1 MRLLGTMDTTTRIL
15 LESPFP
21 PGSVTLPTMDAR
33 KYNRTAWDAQV
44 EQRNR
49 WTVPVSSE
57 VIARARRGEWEV
69 VLTPATPVPRDW
81 FPDLKDCDTLA
92 LASGGGQQGPV
103 LAAAGARVTVFDNS
117 ARQLDQDRHV
127 AERDGLTLAT
137 VQGDMADLSAF
148 ADGSFDLVFHPCAN
162 CFAED
167 VKPVWRECFRV
178 LRSGGV
184 LLSGF
189 SNPANFIFDAA
200 ALEQGT
206 FVVRHRLPY
215 SELTDITP
223 AQRQAYMDKSEPLM
237 FGHTL
242 DDQIGGQLAAGFV
255 LTALFEDSDPDNA
268 LSRHIA
274 TYIATRALKPP
285 SGR

>member
-1 MRLLGTMDTTTRIL
+1 MDIR
-15 LESPFP
+15 
-21 PGSVTLPTMDAR
+21 R
-33 KYNRTAWDAQV
+33 YNSQAWDAQV
-44 EQRNR
+44 EQHSR

-57 VIARARRGEWEV
+57 AIAEARGGRWEV
-69 VLTPATPVPRDW
+69 LLTPATPVPRDW

-92 LASGGGQQGPV
+92 LASGGGQQGPI
-103 LAAAGARVTVFDNS
+103 LAAAGAHVTVFDNS

-127 AERDGLTLAT
+127 AKRDSLTLAT

-148 ADGSFDLVFHPCAN
+148 TDRSFDLVFHPCAN
-162 CFAED
+162 CFTED

-178 LRSGGV
+178 LRLGGV
-184 LLSGF
+184 LLAGF
-189 SNPANFIFDAA
+189 PNPAMFIFDSAQ
-200 ALEQGT
+200 LEQGT
-206 FVVRHRLPY
+206 FIIRHRLPY

-223 AQRQAYMDKSEPLM
+223 DQRQALMAKSEPLM

-255 LTALFEDSDPDNA
+255 LTGLFEDSDPDNA
-268 LSRHIA
+268 LSRHMP

-285 SGR
+285 SSR

>member
-1 MRLLGTMDTTTRIL
+1 
-15 LESPFP
+15 
-21 PGSVTLPTMDAR
+21 MDAR
-33 KYNRTAWDAQV
+33 EYNRTAWDAQV

-57 VIARARRGEWEV
+57 AIAQARRGQWDV

-92 LASGGGQQGPV
+92 LASGGGQQGPI
-103 LAAAGARVTVFDNS
+103 LAAAGAHVTVFDNS

-127 AERDGLTLAT
+127 AKRDSLTLDS

-200 ALEQGT
+200 QLEQGT
-206 FVVRHRLPY
+206 LTVRHRLPY

-223 AQRQAYMDKSEPLM
+223 AERQALMDKSEPLM

-242 DDQIGGQLAAGFV
+242 DDQIGGQLTAGFV

-268 LSRHIA
+268 LSRYMP
-274 TYIATRALKPP
+274 TYIATRALKP
-285 SGR
+285 SSAR